1 MWSSESKSRNGR
13 CSRALPT
20 LGGPV
25 QLQAPGKCASGLAC
39 SIRLL
44 GDPLFTVWGEKD
56 VFLEFWLR
64 SLFWRMESLTGKYQ
78 KSLVYN

>member
-39 SIRLL
+39 SIRRL

-56 VFLEFWLR
+56 VFPGVLVALSLLEDGIAHGKVPEVF
-64 SLFWRMESLTGKYQ
+64 SL
-78 KSLVYN
+78 